1 MVVIGNG
8 SRILVS
14 SFQPKPNRRFMN
26 TPRRQFLKQSLLGAG
41 ALMAGPLAFGADI
54 KSGIKI
60 TKVSHYRDPTFL
72 KPTFA
77 QARDIVVIETN
88 AGISGIGEGGSKEMI
103 QNCAEMLIG
112 EDPFRIEH
120 LWQKVY
126 RQYFYP
132 SGRERLHAMGGL
144 DMALWDIKGKFFKT
158 PVYELLGGLTRD
170 YLPCYSTG
178 FPSEGSVKET
188 ARACMEAGFY
198 AYRVG
203 TVSNGKVFDSHRF
216 LDENFRFYE
225 EVREGVGEKGQWATD
240 FHTRFD
246 TAEAVTMARMI
257 EPLKPLFVEDLVR
270 SENPGVYRAL
280 RDRINVPI
288 AVGEQFGDRW
298 DINELIEENLI
309 DHSRVTL
316 PNVGG
321 ITELKKIAA
330 ICETHYVGMIPHF
343 TGPISTAALVH
354 VLGSSSG
361 FVLTEIV
368 GNSETKTSYLNDDY
382 IGFKNGKLYPN
393 DRPGLGVEFNPK
405 TVDLVN
411 VITKPSVY
419 DHPVF
424 ERGDGSITNW

>member
-1 MVVIGNG
+1 MIN
-8 SRILVS
+8 
-14 SFQPKPNRRFMN
+14 
-26 TPRRQFLKQSLLGAG
+26 PRRNFIKSSLLGAG
-41 ALMAGPLAFGADI
+41 ALMLGQETLFGDI
-54 KSGIKI
+54 HSGIKI
-60 TKVSHYRDPTFL
+60 TKISHYRDPEYL

-77 QARDIVVIETN
+77 QARDIVVVETN
-88 AGISGIGEGGSKEMI
+88 AGITGIGEGGSKEMI

-144 DMALWDIKGKFFKT
+144 DMALWDIKGKYFKA
-158 PVYELLGGLTRD
+158 PIYELLGGLTRN

-178 FPSEGSVKET
+178 FPDQGSVKET
-188 ARACMEAGFY
+188 ARACIDAGFY

-203 TVSNGKVFDSHRF
+203 TVSDGRVFDSHKF
-216 LDENFRFYE
+216 LDQNYRFYE
-225 EVREGVGEKGQWATD
+225 QVREGVGEKGQWCTD

-257 EPLKPLFVEDLVR
+257 EPLKPLFVEDLIR

-288 AVGEQFGDRW
+288 AVGEHFGDRW

-321 ITELKKIAA
+321 ITEMKKIAA
-330 ICETHYVGMIPHF
+330 LCETHYVGMIPHF

-354 VLGSSSG
+354 VLASSSG
-361 FVLTEIV
+361 FVMTELTKDGPAEI
-368 GNSETKTSYLNDDY
+368 SYLNDDY
-382 IGFKNGKLYPN
+382 LSFKNGKLYPN
-393 DRPGLGVEFNPK
+393 ERPGLGIEFKPEK
-405 TVDLVN
+405 IELVN
-411 VITKPSVY
+411 VITKGSDY

>member
-1 MVVIGNG
+1 M
-8 SRILVS
+8 
-14 SFQPKPNRRFMN
+14 KHA
-26 TPRRQFLKQSLLGAG
+26 RRQFIRQGLLGAG
-41 ALMAGPLAFGADI
+41 ALLLGRKSLFGDI
-54 KSGIKI
+54 HSGIKI
-60 TKVSHYRDPTFL
+60 TKISHYRDPEYL

-77 QARDIVVIETN
+77 QARDVVVVETN
-88 AGISGIGEGGSKEMI
+88 AGITGIGEGGSKEMI

-144 DMALWDIKGKFFKT
+144 DMALWDIKGKYFKT
-158 PVYELLGGLTRD
+158 PVYELLGGLTRN

-178 FPSEGSVKET
+178 FPDQGSVKET
-188 ARACMEAGFY
+188 ARACIEAGFY

-203 TVSNGKVFDSHRF
+203 TVSDGPVFDAHKF
-216 LDENFRFYE
+216 LDENYRFYE
-225 EVREGVGEKGQWATD
+225 QVREGVGEKGQWCTD

-246 TAEAVTMARMI
+246 TGEAVTMARMI
-257 EPLKPLFVEDLVR
+257 EPLKPLFVEDLIR
-270 SENPGVYRAL
+270 SENPGVYRAI

-288 AVGEQFGDRW
+288 AVGEHFGDRW

-321 ITELKKIAA
+321 ITEMKKIAA
-330 ICETHYVGMIPHF
+330 LCETHYVGMIPHF

-354 VLGSSSG
+354 VLASSSG
-361 FVLTEIV
+361 FVMTELTKD
-368 GNSETKTSYLNDDY
+368 GPAKMSYLNDDY
-382 IGFKNGKLYPN
+382 LTFKNGKLYPN
-393 DRPGLGVEFNPK
+393 ERPGLGVEFKP
-405 TVDLVN
+405 DRIELVN
-411 VITKPSVY
+411 VISKGSSY

>member
-1 MVVIGNG
+1 M
-8 SRILVS
+8 
-14 SFQPKPNRRFMN
+14 
-26 TPRRQFLKQSLLGAG
+26 LGQET
-41 ALMAGPLAFGADI
+41 LFGDI
-54 KSGIKI
+54 HSGIKI
-60 TKVSHYRDPTFL
+60 TKISHYRDPEYL

-77 QARDIVVIETN
+77 QARDIVVVETN
-88 AGISGIGEGGSKEMI
+88 AGITGIGEGGSKEMI

-144 DMALWDIKGKFFKT
+144 DMALWDIKGKYFKT
-158 PVYELLGGLTRD
+158 PIYELLGGLTRN

-178 FPSEGSVKET
+178 FPDQGSVEET
-188 ARACMEAGFY
+188 ARACIEAGFY

-203 TVSNGKVFDSHRF
+203 TVSDGRVFDSHKF
-216 LDENFRFYE
+216 LDQNYRFYE
-225 EVREGVGEKGQWATD
+225 QVREGVGEKGQWCTD

-257 EPLKPLFVEDLVR
+257 EPLKPLFVEDLIR

-288 AVGEQFGDRW
+288 AVGEHFGDRW

-321 ITELKKIAA
+321 ITEMKKIAA
-330 ICETHYVGMIPHF
+330 LCETHYVGMIPHF

-354 VLGSSSG
+354 VLASSSG
-361 FVLTEIV
+361 FVMTELTKDGPAEI
-368 GNSETKTSYLNDDY
+368 SYLNDDY
-382 IGFKNGKLYPN
+382 LSFKNGKLYPN
-393 DRPGLGVEFNPK
+393 ERSGLGIELKPEK
-405 TVDLVN
+405 IELVN
-411 VITKPSVY
+411 VITKGSDY

>member
-1 MVVIGNG
+1 
-8 SRILVS
+8 
-14 SFQPKPNRRFMN
+14 MN

-225 EVREGVGEKGQWATD
+225 EVREEKGQWATD

-321 ITELKKIAA
+321 ITELKKIVV

>member
-1 MVVIGNG
+1 MIN
-8 SRILVS
+8 
-14 SFQPKPNRRFMN
+14 
-26 TPRRQFLKQSLLGAG
+26 PRRKFIKNSLLGAG
-41 ALMAGPLAFGADI
+41 ALMLGQKTLFGDI
-54 KSGIKI
+54 HSGIKI
-60 TKVSHYRDPTFL
+60 TKISHYRDPEYL

-77 QARDIVVIETN
+77 QARDIVVVETN
-88 AGISGIGEGGSKEMI
+88 AGITGIGEGGSKEMI

-144 DMALWDIKGKFFKT
+144 DMALWDIKGKYFKT
-158 PVYELLGGLTRD
+158 PIYELLGGLTRN

-178 FPSEGSVKET
+178 FPDQGSVKET
-188 ARACMEAGFY
+188 ARACIDAGFY

-203 TVSNGKVFDSHRF
+203 TVSDGPVFDSHKF
-216 LDENFRFYE
+216 LDENYRFYE
-225 EVREGVGEKGQWATD
+225 QVREGVGEKGQWCTD

-246 TAEAVTMARMI
+246 RAEAVTMARMI
-257 EPLKPLFVEDLVR
+257 EPLKPLFVEDLIR

-288 AVGEQFGDRW
+288 AVGEHFGDRW

-321 ITELKKIAA
+321 ITEMKKIAA
-330 ICETHYVGMIPHF
+330 LCETHYVGMIPHF

-354 VLGSSSG
+354 VLASSSG
-361 FVLTEIV
+361 FVMTELTKDGPAEI
-368 GNSETKTSYLNDDY
+368 SYLNDDY
-382 IGFKNGKLYPN
+382 LSFKNGKLYPN
-393 DRPGLGVEFNPK
+393 ERPGLGIEFKPEK
-405 TVDLVN
+405 IELVN
-411 VITKPSVY
+411 VITKGSAY

>member
-1 MVVIGNG
+1 MIN
-8 SRILVS
+8 
-14 SFQPKPNRRFMN
+14 
-26 TPRRQFLKQSLLGAG
+26 PRRNFIKSSLLGAG
-41 ALMAGPLAFGADI
+41 ALMLGQETLFGDI
-54 KSGIKI
+54 HSGIKI
-60 TKVSHYRDPTFL
+60 TKISHYRDPEYL

-77 QARDIVVIETN
+77 QARDIVVVETN
-88 AGISGIGEGGSKEMI
+88 AGITGIGEGGSKEMI

-144 DMALWDIKGKFFKT
+144 DMALWDIKGKYLKT
-158 PVYELLGGLTRD
+158 PIYELLGGLTRN

-178 FPSEGSVKET
+178 FPDQGSVEET
-188 ARACMEAGFY
+188 ARACIDAGFY

-203 TVSNGKVFDSHRF
+203 TVSDGRVFDSHKF
-216 LDENFRFYE
+216 LDQNYRFYE
-225 EVREGVGEKGQWATD
+225 QVREGVGEKGQWCTD

-257 EPLKPLFVEDLVR
+257 EPLKPLFVEDLIR

-288 AVGEQFGDRW
+288 AVGEHFGDRW

-321 ITELKKIAA
+321 ITEMKKIAA
-330 ICETHYVGMIPHF
+330 LCETHYVGMIPHF

-354 VLGSSSG
+354 VLASSSG
-361 FVLTEIV
+361 FVMTELTKDGPAEI
-368 GNSETKTSYLNDDY
+368 SYLNDDY
-382 IGFKNGKLYPN
+382 LSFKNGKLYPN
-393 DRPGLGVEFNPK
+393 ERPGLGIEFKPEK
-405 TVDLVN
+405 IELVN
-411 VITKPSVY
+411 VITKGSDY

>member
-1 MVVIGNG
+1 M
-8 SRILVS
+8 
-14 SFQPKPNRRFMN
+14 
-26 TPRRQFLKQSLLGAG
+26 LGQET
-41 ALMAGPLAFGADI
+41 LFGDI
-54 KSGIKI
+54 HSGVKI
-60 TKVSHYRDPTFL
+60 TKISHYRDPEYL

-77 QARDIVVIETN
+77 QARDIVVVETN
-88 AGISGIGEGGSKEMI
+88 AGITGIGEGGSKEMI

-144 DMALWDIKGKFFKT
+144 DMALWDIKGKYLKT
-158 PVYELLGGLTRD
+158 PIYELLGGLTRN

-178 FPSEGSVKET
+178 FPDQGSVEET
-188 ARACMEAGFY
+188 ARACIEAGFY

-203 TVSNGKVFDSHRF
+203 TVSDGKVFDSHKF
-216 LDENFRFYE
+216 LDQNYRFYE
-225 EVREGVGEKGQWATD
+225 QVREGVGEKGQWCTD

-257 EPLKPLFVEDLVR
+257 EPLKPLFVEDLIR

-288 AVGEQFGDRW
+288 AVGEHFGDRW

-321 ITELKKIAA
+321 ITEMKKIAA
-330 ICETHYVGMIPHF
+330 LCETHYIGMIPHF

-354 VLGSSSG
+354 VLASSSG
-361 FVLTEIV
+361 FVMAELTKDGPAEI
-368 GNSETKTSYLNDDY
+368 SYLNDDY
-382 IGFKNGKLYPN
+382 LSFKNGKLYPN
-393 DRPGLGVEFNPK
+393 ERPGLGIEFKPEK
-405 TVDLVN
+405 IELVN
-411 VITKPSVY
+411 VITKGSDY

>member
-1 MVVIGNG
+1 MIN
-8 SRILVS
+8 
-14 SFQPKPNRRFMN
+14 
-26 TPRRQFLKQSLLGAG
+26 PRRKFIKNSLLGAG
-41 ALMAGPLAFGADI
+41 ALMLGQKTLFGDI
-54 KSGIKI
+54 HSGIKI
-60 TKVSHYRDPTFL
+60 TKISHYRDPEYL

-77 QARDIVVIETN
+77 QARDIVVVETN
-88 AGISGIGEGGSKEMI
+88 AGITGIGEGGSKEMI

-144 DMALWDIKGKFFKT
+144 DMALWDIKGKYFKT
-158 PVYELLGGLTRD
+158 PIYELLGGLTRN

-178 FPSEGSVKET
+178 FPDQGSVKET
-188 ARACMEAGFY
+188 ARACIDAGFY

-203 TVSNGKVFDSHRF
+203 TVSDGPVFDSHKF
-216 LDENFRFYE
+216 LDENYRFYE
-225 EVREGVGEKGQWATD
+225 QVREGVGEKGQWCTD

-257 EPLKPLFVEDLVR
+257 EPLKPLFVEDLIR
-270 SENPGVYRAL
+270 SENPGVYRAM

-288 AVGEQFGDRW
+288 AVGEHFGDRW

-321 ITELKKIAA
+321 ITEMKKIAA
-330 ICETHYVGMIPHF
+330 LCETHYVGMIPHF

-354 VLGSSSG
+354 VLASSSG
-361 FVLTEIV
+361 FVMTELTKDGPAEI
-368 GNSETKTSYLNDDY
+368 SYLNDDY
-382 IGFKNGKLYPN
+382 LSFKNGKLYPN
-393 DRPGLGVEFNPK
+393 ERPGLGIEFKPEK
-405 TVDLVN
+405 IELVN
-411 VITKPSVY
+411 VITKGSAY

>member
-1 MVVIGNG
+1 M
-8 SRILVS
+8 
-14 SFQPKPNRRFMN
+14 
-26 TPRRQFLKQSLLGAG
+26 LGQET
-41 ALMAGPLAFGADI
+41 LFGDI
-54 KSGIKI
+54 HSGVKI
-60 TKVSHYRDPTFL
+60 TKISHYRDPEYL

-77 QARDIVVIETN
+77 QARDIVVVETN
-88 AGISGIGEGGSKEMI
+88 AGITGIGEGGSKEMI

-144 DMALWDIKGKFFKT
+144 DMALWDIKGKYLKT
-158 PVYELLGGLTRD
+158 PIYELLGGLTRN

-178 FPSEGSVKET
+178 FPDQGSVKET
-188 ARACMEAGFY
+188 ARACIDAGFY

-203 TVSNGKVFDSHRF
+203 TVSDGKVFDSHKF
-216 LDENFRFYE
+216 LDQNYRFYE
-225 EVREGVGEKGQWATD
+225 QVREGVGEKGQWCTD

-257 EPLKPLFVEDLVR
+257 EPLKPLFVEDLIR

-288 AVGEQFGDRW
+288 AVGEHFGDRW

-321 ITELKKIAA
+321 ITEMKKIAA
-330 ICETHYVGMIPHF
+330 LCETHYVGMIPHF

-354 VLGSSSG
+354 VLASSSG
-361 FVLTEIV
+361 FVMAELTKDGPAEI
-368 GNSETKTSYLNDDY
+368 SYLNDDY
-382 IGFKNGKLYPN
+382 LSFKNGKLYPN
-393 DRPGLGVEFNPK
+393 ERSGLGIELKPEK
-405 TVDLVN
+405 IELVN
-411 VITKPSVY
+411 VITKGSDY

>member
-1 MVVIGNG
+1 M
-8 SRILVS
+8 
-14 SFQPKPNRRFMN
+14 
-26 TPRRQFLKQSLLGAG
+26 LGQET
-41 ALMAGPLAFGADI
+41 LFGDI
-54 KSGIKI
+54 QSGIKI
-60 TKVSHYRDPTFL
+60 TKISHYRDPEYL

-77 QARDIVVIETN
+77 QARDIVVVETN
-88 AGISGIGEGGSKEMI
+88 AGITGIGEGGSKEMI

-144 DMALWDIKGKFFKT
+144 DMALWDIKGKYLKT
-158 PVYELLGGLTRD
+158 PIYELLGGLTRN

-178 FPSEGSVKET
+178 FPDQGSVEET
-188 ARACMEAGFY
+188 ARACIEAGFY

-203 TVSNGKVFDSHRF
+203 TVSDGKVFDSHKF
-216 LDENFRFYE
+216 LDQNYRFYE
-225 EVREGVGEKGQWATD
+225 QVREGVGEKGQWCTD

-257 EPLKPLFVEDLVR
+257 EPLKPLFVEDLIR

-288 AVGEQFGDRW
+288 AVGEHFGDRW

-321 ITELKKIAA
+321 ITEMKKIAA
-330 ICETHYVGMIPHF
+330 LCETHYIGMIPHF

-354 VLGSSSG
+354 VLASSSG
-361 FVLTEIV
+361 FVMAELTKDGPAEI
-368 GNSETKTSYLNDDY
+368 SYLNDDY
-382 IGFKNGKLYPN
+382 LSFKNGKLYPN
-393 DRPGLGVEFNPK
+393 ERPGLGIEFKPEK
-405 TVDLVN
+405 IELVN
-411 VITKPSVY
+411 VITKGSDY

>member
-1 MVVIGNG
+1 
-8 SRILVS
+8 
-14 SFQPKPNRRFMN
+14 
-26 TPRRQFLKQSLLGAG
+26 
-41 ALMAGPLAFGADI
+41 
-54 KSGIKI
+54 
-60 TKVSHYRDPTFL
+60 
-72 KPTFA
+72 
-77 QARDIVVIETN
+77 
-88 AGISGIGEGGSKEMI
+88 MI

-144 DMALWDIKGKFFKT
+144 DMALWDIKGKYFKT
-158 PVYELLGGLTRD
+158 PIYELLGGLTRN

-178 FPSEGSVKET
+178 FPDQGSVKET
-188 ARACMEAGFY
+188 ARACIDAGFY

-203 TVSNGKVFDSHRF
+203 TVSDGPVFDSHKF
-216 LDENFRFYE
+216 LDENYRFYE
-225 EVREGVGEKGQWATD
+225 QVREGVGEKGQWCTD

-257 EPLKPLFVEDLVR
+257 EPLKPLFVEDLIR
-270 SENPGVYRAL
+270 SENPGVYRAM

-288 AVGEQFGDRW
+288 AVGEHFGDRW

-321 ITELKKIAA
+321 ITEMKKIAA
-330 ICETHYVGMIPHF
+330 LCETHYVGMIPHF

-354 VLGSSSG
+354 VLASSSG
-361 FVLTEIV
+361 FVMTELTKDGPAEI
-368 GNSETKTSYLNDDY
+368 SYLNDDY
-382 IGFKNGKLYPN
+382 LSFKNGKLYPN
-393 DRPGLGVEFNPK
+393 ERPGLGIEFKPEK
-405 TVDLVN
+405 IELVN
-411 VITKPSVY
+411 VITKGSAY

>member
-1 MVVIGNG
+1 MNH
-8 SRILVS
+8 
-14 SFQPKPNRRFMN
+14 QRRK
-26 TPRRQFLKQSLLGAG
+26 FLKQSLLGAS
-41 ALMAGPLAFGADI
+41 ALLAGPFAASADI

-60 TKVSHYRDPTFL
+60 TKVSHYRDPAYL

-144 DMALWDIKGKFFKT
+144 DMALWDIKGKYFKT
-158 PVYELLGGLTRD
+158 PIYELLGGLTRD
-170 YLPCYSTG
+170 FLPCYSTG
-178 FPSEGSVKET
+178 FPDQGSVKET
-188 ARACMEAGFY
+188 ARACIEAGFY

-203 TVSNGKVFDSHRF
+203 TVSNGPVFDSHKF
-216 LDENFRFYE
+216 MDENFRFYS
-225 EVREGVGEKGQWATD
+225 EVREGIGEKGQWATD

-246 TAEAVTMARMI
+246 TAEAVTLARMI

-270 SENPGVYRAL
+270 SENAGVYRAL

-354 VLGSSSG
+354 VLASSSG
-361 FVLTEIV
+361 FVMTEITKDRPT
-368 GNSETKTSYLNDDY
+368 ETNYLNDDY
-382 IGFKNGKLYPN
+382 LSFKNGKLYPN
-393 DRPGLGVEFNPK
+393 ERPGLGVEFNPK
-405 TVDLVN
+405 NIELVN
-411 VITKPSVY
+411 VITKPSAY

>member
-1 MVVIGNG
+1 
-8 SRILVS
+8 
-14 SFQPKPNRRFMN
+14 MN

-321 ITELKKIAA
+321 ITELKKIVV

>member
-1 MVVIGNG
+1 MIN
-8 SRILVS
+8 
-14 SFQPKPNRRFMN
+14 
-26 TPRRQFLKQSLLGAG
+26 PRRNFIKSSLLGAG
-41 ALMAGPLAFGADI
+41 ALMLGEETLFGDI
-54 KSGIKI
+54 HSGIKI
-60 TKVSHYRDPTFL
+60 TKISHYRDPEYL

-77 QARDIVVIETN
+77 QARDIVVVETN
-88 AGISGIGEGGSKEMI
+88 AGITGIGEGGSKEMI

-144 DMALWDIKGKFFKT
+144 DMALWDIKGKYFKT
-158 PVYELLGGLTRD
+158 PIYELLGGLTRN

-178 FPSEGSVKET
+178 FPDQGSVKET
-188 ARACMEAGFY
+188 ARACIDAGFY

-203 TVSNGKVFDSHRF
+203 TVSDGRVFDSHKF
-216 LDENFRFYE
+216 LDQNYRFYE
-225 EVREGVGEKGQWATD
+225 QVREGVGEKGQWCTD

-257 EPLKPLFVEDLVR
+257 EPLKPLFVEDLIR

-288 AVGEQFGDRW
+288 AVGEHFGDRW

-321 ITELKKIAA
+321 ITEMKKIAA
-330 ICETHYVGMIPHF
+330 LCETHYVGMIPHF

-354 VLGSSSG
+354 VLASSSG
-361 FVLTEIV
+361 FVMAELTKDGPAEI
-368 GNSETKTSYLNDDY
+368 SYLNDDY
-382 IGFKNGKLYPN
+382 LSFKNGKLYPN
-393 DRPGLGVEFNPK
+393 ERPGLGIELKPEK
-405 TVDLVN
+405 IELVN
-411 VITKPSVY
+411 VITKGSDY

>member
-1 MVVIGNG
+1 M
-8 SRILVS
+8 
-14 SFQPKPNRRFMN
+14 
-26 TPRRQFLKQSLLGAG
+26 LGQET
-41 ALMAGPLAFGADI
+41 LFGDI
-54 KSGIKI
+54 HSGIKI
-60 TKVSHYRDPTFL
+60 TKISHYRDPEYL

-77 QARDIVVIETN
+77 QARDIVVVETN
-88 AGISGIGEGGSKEMI
+88 AGITGIGEGGSKEMI

-144 DMALWDIKGKFFKT
+144 DMALWDIKGKYFKA
-158 PVYELLGGLTRD
+158 PIYELLGGLTRN

-178 FPSEGSVKET
+178 FPDQGSVKET
-188 ARACMEAGFY
+188 ARACIDAGFY

-203 TVSNGKVFDSHRF
+203 TVSDGKVFDSHKF
-216 LDENFRFYE
+216 LDQNYRFYE
-225 EVREGVGEKGQWATD
+225 QVREGVGEKGQWCTD

-257 EPLKPLFVEDLVR
+257 EPLKPLFVEDLIR

-288 AVGEQFGDRW
+288 AVGEHFGDRW

-321 ITELKKIAA
+321 ITEMKKIAA
-330 ICETHYVGMIPHF
+330 LCETHYVGMIPHF

-354 VLGSSSG
+354 VLASSSG
-361 FVLTEIV
+361 FVMTELTKDGPAEI
-368 GNSETKTSYLNDDY
+368 SYLNDDY
-382 IGFKNGKLYPN
+382 LSFKNGKLYPN
-393 DRPGLGVEFNPK
+393 ERPGLGIEFKPEK
-405 TVDLVN
+405 IELVN
-411 VITKPSVY
+411 VITKGSDY

>member
-1 MVVIGNG
+1 MIN
-8 SRILVS
+8 
-14 SFQPKPNRRFMN
+14 
-26 TPRRQFLKQSLLGAG
+26 PRRNFIKNSLLGAG
-41 ALMAGPLAFGADI
+41 ALMLGQETLFGDI
-54 KSGIKI
+54 HSGVKI
-60 TKVSHYRDPTFL
+60 TKISHYRDPEYL

-88 AGISGIGEGGSKEMI
+88 AGITGIGEGGSKEMI

-144 DMALWDIKGKFFKT
+144 DMALWDIKGKYFKA
-158 PVYELLGGLTRD
+158 PIYELLGGLTRN

-178 FPSEGSVKET
+178 FPDQGSVKET
-188 ARACMEAGFY
+188 ARACIDAGFY

-203 TVSNGKVFDSHRF
+203 TVSDGKVFDSHKF
-216 LDENFRFYE
+216 LDQNYRFYE
-225 EVREGVGEKGQWATD
+225 QVREGVGEKGQWCTD

-257 EPLKPLFVEDLVR
+257 EPLKPLFVEDLIR

-288 AVGEQFGDRW
+288 AVGEHFGDRW

-321 ITELKKIAA
+321 ITEMKKIAA
-330 ICETHYVGMIPHF
+330 LCETHYIGMIPHF

-354 VLGSSSG
+354 VLASSSG
-361 FVLTEIV
+361 FVMAELTKDGPAEI
-368 GNSETKTSYLNDDY
+368 SYLNDDY
-382 IGFKNGKLYPN
+382 LSFKNGKLYPN
-393 DRPGLGVEFNPK
+393 ERPGLGIEFKPEK
-405 TVDLVN
+405 IELVN
-411 VITKPSVY
+411 VITKGSDY

>member
-1 MVVIGNG
+1 MIN
-8 SRILVS
+8 
-14 SFQPKPNRRFMN
+14 
-26 TPRRQFLKQSLLGAG
+26 PRRNFIKSSLLGAG
-41 ALMAGPLAFGADI
+41 ALMLGQETLFGDI
-54 KSGIKI
+54 HSGIKI
-60 TKVSHYRDPTFL
+60 TKISHYRDPEYL

-77 QARDIVVIETN
+77 QARDIVVVETN
-88 AGISGIGEGGSKEMI
+88 AGITGIGEGGSKEMI

-144 DMALWDIKGKFFKT
+144 DMALWDIKGKYFKA
-158 PVYELLGGLTRD
+158 PIYELLGGLTRN

-178 FPSEGSVKET
+178 FPDQGSVKET
-188 ARACMEAGFY
+188 ARACIDAGFY

-203 TVSNGKVFDSHRF
+203 TVSDGKVFDSHKF
-216 LDENFRFYE
+216 LDQNYRFYE
-225 EVREGVGEKGQWATD
+225 QVREGVGEKGQWCTD

-257 EPLKPLFVEDLVR
+257 EPLKPLFVEDLIR

-288 AVGEQFGDRW
+288 AVGEHFGDRW

-321 ITELKKIAA
+321 ITEMKKIAA
-330 ICETHYVGMIPHF
+330 LCETHYVGMIPHF

-354 VLGSSSG
+354 VLASSSG
-361 FVLTEIV
+361 FVMTELTKDGPAEI
-368 GNSETKTSYLNDDY
+368 SYLNDDY
-382 IGFKNGKLYPN
+382 LSFKNGKLYPN
-393 DRPGLGVEFNPK
+393 ERPGLGIEFKPEK
-405 TVDLVN
+405 IELVN
-411 VITKPSVY
+411 VITKGSDY

>member
-1 MVVIGNG
+1 M
-8 SRILVS
+8 
-14 SFQPKPNRRFMN
+14 
-26 TPRRQFLKQSLLGAG
+26 LGQET
-41 ALMAGPLAFGADI
+41 LFGDI
-54 KSGIKI
+54 QSGIKI
-60 TKVSHYRDPTFL
+60 TKISHYRDPEYL

-77 QARDIVVIETN
+77 QARDIVVVETN
-88 AGISGIGEGGSKEMI
+88 AGITGIGEGGSKEMI

-144 DMALWDIKGKFFKT
+144 DMALWDIKGKYLKT
-158 PVYELLGGLTRD
+158 PIYELLGGLTRN

-178 FPSEGSVKET
+178 FPDQGSVKET
-188 ARACMEAGFY
+188 ARACIDAGFY

-203 TVSNGKVFDSHRF
+203 TVSDGRVFDSHKF
-216 LDENFRFYE
+216 LDQNYRFYE
-225 EVREGVGEKGQWATD
+225 QVREGVGEKGQWCTD

-257 EPLKPLFVEDLVR
+257 EPLKPLFVEDLIR

-288 AVGEQFGDRW
+288 AVGEHFGDRW

-321 ITELKKIAA
+321 ITEMKKIAA
-330 ICETHYVGMIPHF
+330 LCETHYVGMIPHF

-354 VLGSSSG
+354 VLASSSG
-361 FVLTEIV
+361 FVMAELTKDGPAEI
-368 GNSETKTSYLNDDY
+368 SYLNDDY
-382 IGFKNGKLYPN
+382 LSFKNGKLYPN
-393 DRPGLGVEFNPK
+393 ERSGLGIELKPEK
-405 TVDLVN
+405 IELVN
-411 VITKPSVY
+411 VITKGSDY

>member
-1 MVVIGNG
+1 MIN
-8 SRILVS
+8 
-14 SFQPKPNRRFMN
+14 QRRNFI
-26 TPRRQFLKQSLLGAG
+26 KSSLLGAG
-41 ALMAGPLAFGADI
+41 ALMLGQETLFGDI
-54 KSGIKI
+54 QSGIKI
-60 TKVSHYRDPTFL
+60 TKISHYRDPEYL

-88 AGISGIGEGGSKEMI
+88 AGITGIGEGGSKEMI

-144 DMALWDIKGKFFKT
+144 DMALWDIKGKYLKT
-158 PVYELLGGLTRD
+158 PIYELLGGLTRN

-178 FPSEGSVKET
+178 FPDQGSVKET
-188 ARACMEAGFY
+188 ARACIDAGFY

-203 TVSNGKVFDSHRF
+203 TVSDGKVFDSHKF
-216 LDENFRFYE
+216 LDQNYRFYE
-225 EVREGVGEKGQWATD
+225 QVREGVGEKGQWCTD

-257 EPLKPLFVEDLVR
+257 EPLKPLFVEDLIR

-288 AVGEQFGDRW
+288 AVGEHFGDRW

-321 ITELKKIAA
+321 ITEMKKIAA
-330 ICETHYVGMIPHF
+330 LCETHYIGMIPHF

-354 VLGSSSG
+354 VLASSSG
-361 FVLTEIV
+361 FVMAELTKDGPAEI
-368 GNSETKTSYLNDDY
+368 SYLNDDY
-382 IGFKNGKLYPN
+382 LSFKNGKLYPN
-393 DRPGLGVEFNPK
+393 ERPGLGIEFKPEK
-405 TVDLVN
+405 IELVN
-411 VITKPSVY
+411 VITKGSDY

>member
-1 MVVIGNG
+1 M
-8 SRILVS
+8 
-14 SFQPKPNRRFMN
+14 
-26 TPRRQFLKQSLLGAG
+26 LGQET
-41 ALMAGPLAFGADI
+41 LFGDI
-54 KSGIKI
+54 HSGIKI
-60 TKVSHYRDPTFL
+60 TKISHYRDPEYL

-77 QARDIVVIETN
+77 QARDIVVVETN
-88 AGISGIGEGGSKEMI
+88 AGITGIGEGGSKEMI

-144 DMALWDIKGKFFKT
+144 DMALWDIKGKYLKT
-158 PVYELLGGLTRD
+158 PIYELLGGLTRN

-178 FPSEGSVKET
+178 FPDQGSVEET
-188 ARACMEAGFY
+188 ARACIDAGFY

-203 TVSNGKVFDSHRF
+203 TVSDGRVFDSHKF
-216 LDENFRFYE
+216 LDQNYRFYE
-225 EVREGVGEKGQWATD
+225 QVREGVGEKGQWCTD

-257 EPLKPLFVEDLVR
+257 EPLKPLFVEDLIR

-288 AVGEQFGDRW
+288 AVGEHFGDRW

-321 ITELKKIAA
+321 ITEMKKIAA
-330 ICETHYVGMIPHF
+330 LCETHYVGMIPHF

-354 VLGSSSG
+354 VLASSSG
-361 FVLTEIV
+361 FVMTELTKDGPAEI
-368 GNSETKTSYLNDDY
+368 SYLNDDY
-382 IGFKNGKLYPN
+382 LSFKNGKLYPN
-393 DRPGLGVEFNPK
+393 ERPGLGIEFKPEK
-405 TVDLVN
+405 IELVN
-411 VITKPSVY
+411 VITKGSDY

>member
-1 MVVIGNG
+1 
-8 SRILVS
+8 
-14 SFQPKPNRRFMN
+14 
-26 TPRRQFLKQSLLGAG
+26 
-41 ALMAGPLAFGADI
+41 MAGPLAFGADI

-170 YLPCYSTG
+170 YLPCYLTG

-321 ITELKKIAA
+321 ITELKKIVV

-424 ERGDGSITNW
+424 ERGDESITNW

>member
-1 MVVIGNG
+1 M
-8 SRILVS
+8 
-14 SFQPKPNRRFMN
+14 
-26 TPRRQFLKQSLLGAG
+26 LGQKT
-41 ALMAGPLAFGADI
+41 LFGDI
-54 KSGIKI
+54 HSGIKI
-60 TKVSHYRDPTFL
+60 TKISHYRDPEYL

-77 QARDIVVIETN
+77 QARDIVVVETN
-88 AGISGIGEGGSKEMI
+88 AGITGIGEGGSKEMI

-144 DMALWDIKGKFFKT
+144 DMALWDIKGKYFKT
-158 PVYELLGGLTRD
+158 PIYELLGGLTRN

-178 FPSEGSVKET
+178 FPDQGSVKET
-188 ARACMEAGFY
+188 ARACIDAGFY

-203 TVSNGKVFDSHRF
+203 TVSDGPVFDSHKF
-216 LDENFRFYE
+216 LDENYRFYE
-225 EVREGVGEKGQWATD
+225 QVREGVGEKGQWCTD

-257 EPLKPLFVEDLVR
+257 EPLKPLFVEDLIR

-288 AVGEQFGDRW
+288 AVGEHFGDRW

-321 ITELKKIAA
+321 ITEMKKIAA
-330 ICETHYVGMIPHF
+330 LCETHYVGMIPHF

-354 VLGSSSG
+354 VLASSSG
-361 FVLTEIV
+361 FVMTELTKDGPAEI
-368 GNSETKTSYLNDDY
+368 SYLNDDY
-382 IGFKNGKLYPN
+382 LSFKNGKLYPTET
-393 DRPGLGVEFNPK
+393 PGLRIEFKPEK
-405 TVDLVN
+405 IELVN
-411 VITKPSVY
+411 VITKGSAY

>member
-1 MVVIGNG
+1 
-8 SRILVS
+8 
-14 SFQPKPNRRFMN
+14 
-26 TPRRQFLKQSLLGAG
+26 
-41 ALMAGPLAFGADI
+41 MAGPLAFGADI

-411 VITKPSVY
+411 VIAKPSVY

>member
-1 MVVIGNG
+1 
-8 SRILVS
+8 
-14 SFQPKPNRRFMN
+14 MN